1 MQRDQRKW
9 APVQQT
15 APAHTSLL
23 ASCLDASGTTLQ
35 RSSSTK
41 CVTNAATK
49 PHLRGCR
56 SRMLPTPDRTQPA
69 VQTYFFLE
77 NMVQRAAL
85 SPPPALL
92 QLLRRGLLSPKA
104 ARQQA
109 APTRMRPHQQRL
121 PTQRPQRR
129 WAGQAATAEGV
140 AVACGTRNDRL
151 YTTKTVGHRRST
163 TVSGTVVDATRP
175 THRHAAPPNAATRGS
190 PPRRPPTERQRAH
203 PPRRPPLTCPS
214 ATHSRHRNPASPSL
228 AHTAP
233 PAQPCTRRHARHSG
247 AGRAVPAANAAH
259 VSVYTPVQAR
269 TGQPLPRD
277 RRHEI
282 IVVHN
287 RLHTPARWEVDFNF
301 LLAGKSTSER

>member
-15 APAHTSLL
+15 APAHTRLL
-23 ASCLDASGTTLQ
+23 GSCLDASGTTLQ

-69 VQTYFFLE
+69 VPTYFFLE

-163 TVSGTVVDATRP
+163 AVSGMVVDATRP
-175 THRHAAPPNAATRGS
+175 THRHAAPPNAANTRFSATPSAHRETTSTPSSSS
-190 PPRRPPTERQRAH
+190 PPNLPIRSPFSAQEPRLAQSGSHRTPSPALH
-203 PPRRPPLTCPS
+203 APPRAPQRGGSGGPGSECSSCVSLHPSPGRYGTGAPAEPPL
-214 ATHSRHRNPASPSL
+214 
-228 AHTAP
+228 
-233 PAQPCTRRHARHSG
+233 
-247 AGRAVPAANAAH
+247 
-259 VSVYTPVQAR
+259 
-269 TGQPLPRD
+269 
-277 RRHEI
+277 
-282 IVVHN
+282 
-287 RLHTPARWEVDFNF
+287 
-301 LLAGKSTSER
+301 